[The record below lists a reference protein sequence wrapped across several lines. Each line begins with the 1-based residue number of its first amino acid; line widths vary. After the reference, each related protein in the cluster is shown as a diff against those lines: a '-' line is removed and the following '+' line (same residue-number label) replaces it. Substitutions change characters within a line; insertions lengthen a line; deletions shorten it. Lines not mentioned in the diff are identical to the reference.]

1 MYSPSC
7 PKCEKHSLRRKC
19 LVEPKYELIPW
30 DLLTWIKKTNSAFF
44 ICTQAITL
52 NPNIALPEPVYN

>member
-1 MYSPSC
+1 M
-7 PKCEKHSLRRKC
+7 
-19 LVEPKYELIPW
+19 
-30 DLLTWIKKTNSAFF
+30 NSMGFTYMDKENKFSFNF